1 MTRWLL
7 NTFPTWALTAIVI
20 GGFVLLTLIG
30 LWVVRRAVP
39 ADGDS
44 DHNDFAGVM
53 AGVVA
58 AVYGVFLAFAIV
70 AVYEQYHEASEDVSA
85 EAVTLALIVRDSQ
98 ALPPQAEARI
108 RAAARDY
115 RDHVVETEFEEM
127 RDGKAADGAAH
138 ALEDMYRYL
147 AAYEP
152 QGEAESAFYGEAV
165 SALNELV
172 AARRARIHASE
183 SVLPGLLMALLIVGA
198 VLTVGFTLVYSV
210 ANRRMQAVLG
220 VSLAVLMGLGVLVTV
235 VLDQPF
241 SGDVSV
247 SPEPFE
253 QGALGEL

>member
-7 NTFPTWALTAIVI
+7 NTFPTWALTLIVI
-20 GGFVLLTLIG
+20 GTFVLATLAG
-30 LWVVRRAVP
+30 LWAVRRALP
-39 ADGDS
+39 GGGGG

-53 AGVVA
+53 SGVVA

-85 EAVTLALIVRDSQ
+85 EAVTLARIVRDTE
-98 ALPPQAEARI
+98 ALPPATAASL

-115 RDHVVETEFEEM
+115 RDEVVTREWDAM
-127 RDGKAADGAAH
+127 RDGESGVAASRELDR
-138 ALEDMYRYL
+138 MYRLL

-152 QGEAESAFYGEAV
+152 RGAAESVFYEESV

-172 AARRARIHASE
+172 GARRARIHAAE

-198 VLTVGFTLVYSV
+198 VLTIAFTLVFAV
-210 ANRRMQAVLG
+210 ANRRMQAALG
-220 VSLAVLMGLGVLVTV
+220 VSLAVLMGLGVLVTI

-247 SPEPFE
+247 SPAPFH
-253 QGALGEL
+253 QGALAEL